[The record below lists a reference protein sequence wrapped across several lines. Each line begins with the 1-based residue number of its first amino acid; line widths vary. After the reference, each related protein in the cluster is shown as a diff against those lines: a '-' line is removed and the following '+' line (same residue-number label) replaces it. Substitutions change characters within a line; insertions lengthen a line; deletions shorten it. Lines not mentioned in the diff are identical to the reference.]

1 MTKKNKIILL
11 IIGIVI
17 ILLIPIRT
25 TLDDGG
31 TVVYNSLTYKI
42 IDWHE
47 ENITYIEG
55 YKTGRNVYLFPNNF
69 KTVKYYSDLD
79 AAERERNFGVAN
91 VIDSGEE
98 CSSKEKELFHT
109 ENEFEYYYECHK
121 SQNITVV
128 FNDKSTMSLNQAINE
143 GLFDPDLLGVY
154 DIDYQ
159 MVNTAKQAEKEEEK
173 QREEQEKNAEE
184 Q

>member
-11 IIGIVI
+11 IIAIIIV
-17 ILLIPIRT
+17 LLIPIKT

-42 IDWHE
+42 INWHE
-47 ENITYIEG
+47 ENITYVEG
-55 YKTGRNVYLFPNNF
+55 YKTGKNVYFFPNNF
-69 KTVKYYSDLD
+69 KSVQYYSDLD
-79 AAERERNFGVAN
+79 SAERERNFGVAN

-109 ENEFEYYYECHK
+109 ENEFEYYFECHK

-128 FNDKSTMSLNQAINE
+128 FNDKSTMELHEALNS
-143 GLFDPDLLGVY
+143 GLFKPNELGIYNIQYEV
-154 DIDYQ
+154 I
-159 MVNTAKQAEKEEEK
+159 NTSENNNEELEEPEEELKEE
-173 QREEQEKNAEE
+173 Q
-184 Q
+184 